1 MKKILKKLC
10 AVMLAVLMF
19 SSVLAVPSATVSAA
33 EEEVVILPDSVDNS
47 TSPYFPQIGNQL

>member
-19 SSVLAVPSATVSAA
+19 SSVLAVPSVTVSAA
-33 EEEVVILPDSVDNS
+33 EEEVLF
-47 TSPYFPQIGNQL
+47 FPTV